1 MSEASIWSP
10 PRRLLTIALIG
21 LVTAVAFEGMA
32 VPTILPATVD
42 ELGQLEL
49 YGWAFSAFWLT
60 NIVGIT
66 LSGGDADRH
75 GPGRSFAIGLLLFAG
90 GLLIS
95 GVASS
100 MVVVIVGRAVQ
111 GLGSGAIGAVVYLVI
126 ARAYAPTGMARM
138 IALLSSAWVVPG
150 LVGPALAGT
159 LADNLSWRWVFLAL
173 VPVVLLMG
181 GAVLRPVWRLG
192 RPTQAA
198 AGGAARHAVH
208 AVAVA
213 LGSTLLLAG
222 LSAGSWLIGGALLI
236 AGGSLAIVGL
246 RPLLPAGSL
255 LVRRGRPAVFGVI
268 FLVAFAFFGTE
279 AFVPLAVT
287 HVRGG
292 STTLGGLALSAA
304 AVTWALGA
312 WLPTR
317 LATVERRW
325 LVSAGGALIG
335 AGVAITGLALV
346 PQLPVLL
353 AALGW
358 AVAGL
363 GMGVAY
369 STLTLLVLQTAEP
382 GREGASSS
390 ALQLMFTLGTALGA
404 GAGGAFV
411 ALTEVSDLPVASAI
425 AAADGLMVVVIFAGA
440 LLAARLPSG
449 ARLLSHTADAHL
461 ASPAGALG
469 PYEDA

>member
-1 MSEASIWSP
+1 
-10 PRRLLTIALIG
+10 
-21 LVTAVAFEGMA
+21 
-32 VPTILPATVD
+32 
-42 ELGQLEL
+42 
-49 YGWAFSAFWLT
+49 
-60 NIVGIT
+60 
-66 LSGGDADRH
+66 
-75 GPGRSFAIGLLLFAG
+75 
-90 GLLIS
+90 
-95 GVASS
+95 
-100 MVVVIVGRAVQ
+100 
-111 GLGSGAIGAVVYLVI
+111 
-126 ARAYAPTGMARM
+126 
-138 IALLSSAWVVPG
+138 
-150 LVGPALAGT
+150 
-159 LADNLSWRWVFLAL
+159 
-173 VPVVLLMG
+173 MG